1 MSQSSP
7 LAEVQS
13 SLYSPADTIFA
24 GSLQESQLS
33 LEEKVHQVLLVCS
46 GGELVGRDQLTKLF
60 QEKKHPV
67 CYDGFEPSGR
77 MHLAQGIMK
86 GRHRESPHQSWLRL
100 RVLGCGLVRLVEQQD
115 GW

>member
-7 LAEVQS
+7 PAEVQS

-33 LEEKVHQVLLVCS
+33 LEEKVQQVLLVCS
-46 GGELVGRDQLTKLF
+46 GELVGRDQLTKLF
-60 QEKKHPV
+60 QEKKRPV

-86 GRHRESPHQSWLRL
+86 ADIVNRL
-100 RVLGCGLVRLVEQQD
+100 TKAGCVFVFWVADWFGLVEQQD